1 LSAVKHGKTPGKTM
15 AKPWQ
20 NHVKP
25 VLDDVGASTAPCP
38 VPLFFSSWGLPS
50 PAGQGLN
57 FRPGSFDGAV
67 SISAIQWLCNV
78 EAQLQGV
85 PMAGRAQVCS
95 SARVCGWSDVW
106 LWFYNSKFMKQ
117 NKSWLKLPLLGYRH
131 LQHNP
136 HHSRGHLQG
145 LRGPHKIGLSENR
158 APKSGDLSSC

>member
-1 LSAVKHGKTPGKTM
+1 M

-38 VPLFFSSWGLPS
+38 VPPFFFQVDASHLSS

-85 PMAGRAQVCS
+85 PMAGRAQVGS
-95 SARVCGWSDVW
+95 SAWVCG
-106 LWFYNSKFMKQ
+106 
-117 NKSWLKLPLLGYRH
+117 
-131 LQHNP
+131 
-136 HHSRGHLQG
+136 
-145 LRGPHKIGLSENR
+145 
-158 APKSGDLSSC
+158 